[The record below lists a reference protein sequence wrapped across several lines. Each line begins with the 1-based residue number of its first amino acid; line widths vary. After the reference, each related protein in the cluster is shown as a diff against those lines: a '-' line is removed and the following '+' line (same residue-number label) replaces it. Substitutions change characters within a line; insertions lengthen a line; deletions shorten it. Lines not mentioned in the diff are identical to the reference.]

1 MNYLPFLF
9 LPFFF
14 FFDTSINEHPI
25 AYVRSIKKSMKP
37 AFFLNLIPDFFS
49 LFFNKNSSRYIYIY
63 IFIHSRLSFHLDF
76 AITPLPFITRSQ
88 RLFLGQNGIPQK
100 WGAGREGGQQFLHYT
115 APKSPYLRKSGLVSL
130 DFPPQFC
137 LSCEWRETIA
147 ADFASNYCGY
157 SNPDR
162 WRVLREPLDLR
173 GFAEGRCQLDVP
185 ICHWPSSSHLFHAIF
200 PYIFVTP
207 CEKLV

>member
-9 LPFFF
+9 FPFFF

-25 AYVRSIKKSMKP
+25 AYVRGIKKSMKP

-63 IFIHSRLSFHLDF
+63 IYLFTLDSRFISTSPLRHYLLSRGHNDYSLDRTEF
-76 AITPLPFITRSQ
+76 PRNE
-88 RLFLGQNGIPQK
+88 GQ
-100 WGAGREGGQQFLHYT
+100 GGQQFLHYT

-147 ADFASNYCGY
+147 ADLASNYCGY